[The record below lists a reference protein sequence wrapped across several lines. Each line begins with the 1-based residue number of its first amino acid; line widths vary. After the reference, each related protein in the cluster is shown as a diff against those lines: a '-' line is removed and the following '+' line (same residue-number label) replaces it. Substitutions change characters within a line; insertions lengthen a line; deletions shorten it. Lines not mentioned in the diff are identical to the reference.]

1 MLSKKCKV
9 CRQPN
14 RPFKTTCSIECE
26 AELGL
31 KLLEKSKRAEA
42 KQVRAVDKVR
52 KEKLKSRSD
61 WMSEAQQSFNRF
73 IRERDKDQPCICC
86 GRLETKVTGLGAHG
100 WDSGHYRSVGSAPHL
115 RFNENNVHRQLV
127 YCNRYGAGRAIDYRI
142 GLIERIG
149 LQAVEE
155 LESDN
160 TVQKWSIDDLK
171 QIKEKYRNKLRDLK
185 TTAIDCG

>member
-1 MLSKKCKV
+1 MISKKCKI
-9 CRQPN
+9 CRKPN

-26 AELGL
+26 SDLGL
-31 KLLEKSKRAEA
+31 KLLDKAKRAEA
-42 KQVRAVDKVR
+42 KQVRAVDKMR

-61 WMSEAQQSFNRF
+61 WMREAQQAFNAF

-127 YCNRYGAGRAIDYRI
+127 YCNRYGAGRAVDYRI

-155 LESDN
+155 LEADN

-171 QIKEKYRNKLRDLK
+171 QIKELYKRKLREIEK
-185 TTAIDCG
+185 